1 MKPLVKDL
9 IGLAVIVAAVVAVS
23 AGGAVM
29 TAQSVDQWY
38 PTLSKPPLNPP
49 DWVFGPVWTLLY
61 TAMAIAAFLVWRRRG
76 QRLVAAA
83 MVVFGV
89 QLALNGAWSILFFG
103 LRNPLAALVDI
114 LLLWLAIVA
123 TVLLFWRVR
132 PKTALLMLPYL
143 LWVSFAVYLNW
154 GIWRLNS

>member
-1 MKPLVKDL
+1 
-9 IGLAVIVAAVVAVS
+9 
-23 AGGAVM
+23 
-29 TAQSVDQWY
+29 
-38 PTLSKPPLNPP
+38 
-49 DWVFGPVWTLLY
+49 
-61 TAMAIAAFLVWRRRG
+61 
-76 QRLVAAA
+76 VAAA